1 MKLVGDLKKKVEK
14 AGNLAEAKQEIA
26 QAGMELTDEEMAKVA
41 GGTGTGTVS
50 AIIVHHLCEDCLHEW
65 DGPTDEYI
73 CPACGRE
80 WTYVT
85 DFYQ

>member
-41 GGTGTGTVS
+41 GGTGTVS
-50 AIIVHHLCEDCLHEW
+50 AIKWHHFCEDCLHEW
-65 DGPTDEYI
+65 DGPDDEYI
-73 CPACGRE
+73 CPECGSE
-80 WTYVT
+80 WTYIK
-85 DFYQ
+85 DIYL